1 MGDVAVVLKVLPE
14 DAEMDIEKIKSAAER
29 ELRGKCVLNK
39 SEVQEIAFGLKYV
52 RLEVIIPDE
61 EGRIDQIESI
71 LSGIHGVGQVDTEDM
86 TLV

>member
-14 DAEMDIEKIKSAAER
+14 DAELDIEKIKSAAER
-29 ELRGKCVLNK
+29 ELKGKCILNK

-61 EGRIDQIESI
+61 EGKIDAIESI